1 MIEIIIK
8 MYNFCLEIIHFIII
22 LIIVIMYYYKLLA
35 ENIS

>member
-1 MIEIIIK
+1 MIEIIIQ